1 MDYDKLK
8 YVLDDILLSD
18 YVDISE
24 YQDKYFFI
32 KKLKN
37 EFPGASTDAL
47 FKSLDSTNDTLQV
60 PRKKK
65 DFISSFISEIKKQ
78 FNFV

>member
-1 MDYDKLK
+1 MDLNKLK
-8 YVLDDILLSD
+8 NVLDDILLSD
-18 YVDISE
+18 YIDISE

-37 EFPGASTDAL
+37 KFPGTSEDVL
-47 FKSLDSTNDTLQV
+47 YKSLDSTNNFLHT

-65 DFISSFISEIKKQ
+65 DFISSYVNEIKKQ

>member
-8 YVLDDILLSD
+8 NVLDDMLLSD
-18 YVDISE
+18 YIDICE
-24 YQDKYFFI
+24 YQDKYFFV
-32 KKLKN
+32 KRLKS
-37 EFPGASTDAL
+37 EFPGANENIL
-47 FKSLDSTNDTLQV
+47 FKSLDSANNTLQI

>member
-1 MDYDKLK
+1 MDYNKLK
-8 YVLDDILLSD
+8 DILDDILLSD
-18 YVDISE
+18 YIDISE

-32 KKLKN
+32 KRLKN
-37 EFPGASTDAL
+37 ELPGTNENIL
-47 FKSLDSTNDTLQV
+47 FKSLDSTNKILQI

-65 DFISSFISEIKKQ
+65 DFISSYINEIKKQ